1 MIMKKSLFSALMIV
15 VSTIVTMAQSQ
26 TFQLKGTILDGEQNA
41 VSYATV
47 LLSPNGE
54 MFSPDG
60 ENHHFTTSDKN
71 GTFLFRAVAGNY
83 TLAISSIG
91 YEGYKAEVSLT
102 ADSNLGEIILT
113 ESAEVIE
120 DVVVMGNL
128 IKREAD
134 RFVMNNISE
143 SALAKGRDTYELLK
157 LAPAVYADN
166 NGTISI
172 NGKAGAK
179 VIINEREVRMTSDQL
194 MAYLK
199 AIPAENLQKIEIIP
213 ESGADYDADSANG
226 IIKITLRRQRESG
239 TSGSVALGG
248 LLSTIA
254 PAHTIGPNGNINHK
268 NGKWNL
274 YGNFSFQ
281 LTDADTGNLLMQ
293 ENTHYDNGAHLS
305 STTNTQQRNQQ
316 EGGMVGMVYELS
328 ESSSIGVEYN
338 IWHRP
343 SMPNTTGSTLGYT
356 LGDYEEVHE
365 SLYTQQSGTLNQSAT
380 ANYIRSLDDQG
391 STLKI
396 IADWANNRTDGK
408 NDNSNKLRTAL
419 GGVECTTTD
428 SLYRNHS
435 SANYSFYTLTA
446 AVEKRLSA
454 LTTISF
460 GAKYSLTDALST
472 TDYSYK
478 SGEEWKDLP
487 SYSSTTD
494 YNEHIAALYGIYS
507 TRFLSGTSLSAGL
520 RAEYTAIPQLKESYL
535 SLFPHLNASVPL
547 NPTQTVILSA
557 AYKRAVSRPSFWAMN
572 PVRQQLSEYSYQVG
586 NPDLKPVFANNF
598 SLTGIFFYRY
608 SLTIGASLQD
618 NIISQLA
625 MIDEADPTGRTLK
638 YIHKNLNNVY
648 QYYIQLAIPAQISP
662 WWNINGNL
670 LGVML
675 DQKIAAT
682 DSNDRTFTAQGYL
695 LNNFTLPKAW
705 SVDFTWQFMT
715 DAKIG
720 NLQQEGTGNISLSLN
735 KRLLEDKLSL
745 SLSLNNIL
753 NTSDQVVHSSGEGF
767 HKTLYSPSLWKR
779 SINLSIRYNFQSG
792 KMFRAKSVESGAA
805 DEKSR
810 IGN

>member
-1 MIMKKSLFSALMIV
+1 M
-15 VSTIVTMAQSQ
+15 VSTIVAMAQTQ
-26 TFQLKGTILDGEQNA
+26 TLQLSGRVIAGDGSPVA
-41 VSYATV
+41 YATAILAPQGEEYAPNSTNHYMAVADTEGRFEVREVTEGDYV
-47 LLSPNGE
+47 LTINSVGYQEHKQNITLTA
-54 MFSPDG
+54 
-60 ENHHFTTSDKN
+60 TTS
-71 GTFLFRAVAGNY
+71 LGNI
-83 TLAISSIG
+83 TLS
-91 YEGYKAEVSLT
+91 
-102 ADSNLGEIILT
+102 

-134 RFVMNNISE
+134 RFVMNNLSE
-143 SALAKGRDTYELLK
+143 SPLAKGRDTYELLK

-179 VIINEREVRMTSDQL
+179 VLINEREVRMTNDQL

-226 IIKITLRRQRESG
+226 IIKITLRKQRESG

-248 LLSTIA
+248 NIATTSTSY
-254 PAHTIGPNGNINHK
+254 TMGPNGNINHK
-268 NGKWNL
+268 NGKLNL

-281 LTDADTGNLLMQ
+281 LTDADTSNLLMT
-293 ENTHYDNGAHLS
+293 EDTHYDNGAHLT
-305 STTNTQQRNQQ
+305 STTATKQHNQQ
-316 EGGMVGMVYELS
+316 EGGMVGVIYDLS
-328 ESSSIGVEYN
+328 ERSSVGVEYN

-343 SMPNTTGSTLGYT
+343 AKPNTTSSTLDYV
-356 LGDYEEVHE
+356 LGDYEEFHE
-365 SLYTQQSGTLNQSAT
+365 SIYTQLSGTLNQSAT
-380 ANYIRSLDDQG
+380 ANYIRSLDEQG
-391 STLKI
+391 STLKL
-396 IADWANNRTDGK
+396 IADWANNRTEGE
-408 NDNSNKLRTAL
+408 NNNSNRLRTTL
-419 GGVECTTTD
+419 GGVEGATID
-428 SLYRNHS
+428 SLYRNS
-435 SANYSFYTLTA
+435 STANYSFYTLTA
-446 AVEKRLSA
+446 AVEKKISD

-478 SGEEWKDLP
+478 RGEEWRDLT
-487 SYSSTTD
+487 SYNTKTD

-507 TRFLSGTSLSAGL
+507 TRFLSGASLSAGL

-535 SLFPHLNASVPL
+535 SLFPHLNASMPL
-547 NPTQTVILSA
+547 NPMQTVILSA
-557 AYKRAVSRPSFWAMN
+557 AYKRAISRPSFWTMN
-572 PVRQQLSEYSYQVG
+572 PVRTQLSEYSYQVG

-618 NIISQLA
+618 NIINQLA
-625 MIDEADPTGRTLK
+625 VVDDADPTGRTLK
-638 YIHKNLNNVY
+638 YLHVNLNNVY
-648 QYYIQLAIPAQISP
+648 QYYVQLAIPAQVTP

-675 DQKIAAT
+675 DQKIVAT

-705 SVDFTWQFMT
+705 SIDFTWIFMT

-720 NLQQEGTGNISLSLN
+720 NLQQEGTSNINLSLN
-735 KRLLEDKLSL
+735 KRFLEDRLSL
-745 SLSLNNIL
+745 GLSFNNL
-753 NTSDQVVHSSGEGF
+753 LDTSDQTVNASGEGF
-767 HKTLYSPSLWKR
+767 HKRLYSPNLWKR
-779 SINLSIRYNFQSG
+779 SISLSIRYNFQSG
-792 KMFRAKSVESGAA
+792 KMFRAKSVESGAS